1 MSEVPPNTGQVAAR
15 FPPWSAISAL
25 AIVSVHRRPVGCDR
39 KGAPVGFYRTS
50 SSSFRLAAFPGPARG
65 TRNAVSDF
73 EPNFRPIFREIN
85 QVMGPIKAIEPSA
98 CPQRYERSMLIQGDT
113 NAQDAR

>member
-1 MSEVPPNTGQVAAR
+1 M
-15 FPPWSAISAL
+15 
-25 AIVSVHRRPVGCDR
+25 
-39 KGAPVGFYRTS
+39 
-50 SSSFRLAAFPGPARG
+50 
-65 TRNAVSDF
+65 SDF

-85 QVMGPIKAIEPSA
+85 QVMATRGPIKAIEPSA